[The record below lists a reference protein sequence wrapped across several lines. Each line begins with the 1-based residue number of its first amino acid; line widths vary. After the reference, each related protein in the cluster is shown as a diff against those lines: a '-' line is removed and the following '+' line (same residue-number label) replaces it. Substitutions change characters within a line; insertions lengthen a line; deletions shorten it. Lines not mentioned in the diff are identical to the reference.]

1 MSESSNVRVH
11 TGWQRPTAAV
21 LKAFSGFQVA
31 NIGDAMERLGFTD
44 GGISGIWSGA
54 RAVGSA
60 LPVLTVAGDN
70 RAVIEALDHIQPG
83 DLLAINAFG
92 FSGRAIIG
100 DNLAQRF
107 DVLGATGAIVDG
119 YVRDKVIIER
129 LGFPVFARG
138 LTPAGPF
145 KNGPGTIGEAVAI
158 GGVVVNPGDIIAA
171 DEDGIIVV
179 PLHRADEVILAVA
192 EIEALEASK
201 DAEVEQMKVHI
212 VR

>member
-1 MSESSNVRVH
+1 MSEHSNVRVR
-11 TGWQRPTAAV
+11 TDWERPSAEI
-21 LKAFSGFQVA
+21 LEAFSRFQVA

-44 GGISGIWSGA
+44 GGISAIWDGA

-92 FSGRAIIG
+92 FSGRAIMG

-107 DVLGATGAIVDG
+107 DVLGATGAVVDG
-119 YVRDKVIIER
+119 YVRDKVIIEN

-138 LTPAGPF
+138 LNPAGPF
-145 KNGPGTIGEAVAI
+145 KNGPGTIGEPVAI
-158 GGVVVNPGDIIAA
+158 GGVVVNPGDIVCA

-179 PLHRADEVILAVA
+179 PQHRAAEVIAAVA

-201 DAEVEQMKVHI
+201 DAEVEQM
-212 VR
+212 RLQSA

>member
-1 MSESSNVRVH
+1 MSEESNVRVQ
-11 TGWQRPTAAV
+11 TTWERPSTAV
-21 LKAFSGFQVA
+21 LEAFSRFQVA

-44 GGISGIWSGA
+44 GGISAIWDGA
-54 RAVGSA
+54 RAVGAA

-70 RAVIEALDHIQPG
+70 RAVIEALDHIRPG

-92 FSGRAIIG
+92 FSGRAIMG

-107 DVLGATGAIVDG
+107 DVLGATGAVVDG

-138 LTPAGPF
+138 LNPAGPF
-145 KNGPGTIGEAVAI
+145 KNGPGTIGEPVAI

-171 DEDGIIVV
+171 DEDGVIVV
-179 PLHRADEVILAVA
+179 PLHRATEVITAVA

-201 DAEVEQMKVHI
+201 DAEVEQM
-212 VR
+212 RLQSA